1 MAMYRDA
8 SSMGNRLAP
17 QKGRYDDDDEVKRK
31 ARERAM
37 MNRLSSAPGQ
47 ASSRPGGGY

>member
-1 MAMYRDA
+1 MYREQ

-17 QKGRYDDDDEVKRK
+17 QKDTRAVDEEAKRK

-37 MNRLSSAPGQ
+37 MNRLSGTPGKM
-47 ASSRPGGGY
+47 SS

>member
-1 MAMYRDA
+1 MYRDK

-17 QKGRYDDDDEVKRK
+17 QKGKYEDEEMKKK

-37 MNRLSSAPGQ
+37 MNRLSSMPGK
-47 ASSRPGGGY
+47 ASS

>member
-1 MAMYRDA
+1 MYRDT

-17 QKGRYDDDDEVKRK
+17 QKAAYGDSEEMKKK

-37 MNRLSSAPGQ
+37 MNRLSSVPGQ
-47 ASSRPGGGY
+47 ASS

>member
-1 MAMYRDA
+1 MYRDS

-17 QKGRYDDDDEVKRK
+17 QKGKYQDDDEMKKK

-37 MNRLSSAPGQ
+37 MNKLSSMPGR
-47 ASSRPGGGY
+47 ASS

>member
-1 MAMYRDA
+1 MYRDK

-17 QKGRYDDDDEVKRK
+17 QKGTYEDEEMKKK

-37 MNRLSSAPGQ
+37 MNRLSSMPGR
-47 ASSRPGGGY
+47 ASS

>member
-1 MAMYRDA
+1 MYRDS

-17 QKGRYDDDDEVKRK
+17 QKGKYQDDDEMKKK

-37 MNRLSSAPGQ
+37 MNRLSSMPGR
-47 ASSRPGGGY
+47 ASS

>member
-1 MAMYRDA
+1 MYRDQ

-17 QKGRYDDDDEVKRK
+17 QKDAKLVDEEMKRK

-37 MNRLSSAPGQ
+37 MNRLSSMPGK
-47 ASSRPGGGY
+47 ASS

>member
-1 MAMYRDA
+1 MYRDS

-17 QKGRYDDDDEVKRK
+17 QKGTYLDDDEMKKK

-37 MNRLSSAPGQ
+37 MNRLSSMPGR
-47 ASSRPGGGY
+47 ASS

>member
-1 MAMYRDA
+1 MYRDK

-17 QKGRYDDDDEVKRK
+17 QKNRYDDDEMKKK

-37 MNRLSSAPGQ
+37 MNRLSSMPGR
-47 ASSRPGGGY
+47 ASS

>member
-1 MAMYRDA
+1 MYRDS

-17 QKGRYDDDDEVKRK
+17 QRNKYQEDQEMKKK

-47 ASSRPGGGY
+47 ASS

>member
-1 MAMYRDA
+1 MYRDK

-17 QKGRYDDDDEVKRK
+17 QKGKYEDEEMKKK

-37 MNRLSSAPGQ
+37 MNRLSSMPGR
-47 ASSRPGGGY
+47 ASS

>member
-1 MAMYRDA
+1 MYRDS

-17 QKGRYDDDDEVKRK
+17 QRNKYQEDQEMQKK

-37 MNRLSSAPGQ
+37 MNRLSSMPGK
-47 ASSRPGGGY
+47 ASS

>member
-1 MAMYRDA
+1 MYRDS

-17 QKGRYDDDDEVKRK
+17 QRNKYQEDKEMQKK

-37 MNRLSSAPGQ
+37 MNRLSSMPGK
-47 ASSRPGGGY
+47 ASS

>member
-1 MAMYRDA
+1 MYRDK

-17 QKGRYDDDDEVKRK
+17 QKNSSMGDKDMKKK

-37 MNRLSSAPGQ
+37 MNRLSSMPGK
-47 ASSRPGGGY
+47 ASS

>member
-1 MAMYRDA
+1 MYRDK

-17 QKGRYDDDDEVKRK
+17 QKGKYEDDEMQKK

-37 MNRLSSAPGQ
+37 MNRLSSMPGQ
-47 ASSRPGGGY
+47 ASS